1 MAKAIENASRNSC
14 LVKAL
19 PFPENGIGRLSFTQ
33 EALWFLEQLDPG
45 NTAYNRPV
53 FARMVGNL
61 NPSILEKCLS
71 EIVRRHS
78 SLRTRFPAEDGEPL
92 QHVYPEHLSLP
103 VTDISNLSVP
113 EQESQLR
120 LLAAEEACKPF
131 DLAQGPT
138 FRVALVR
145 VEERLHVLLATA
157 HHIVFNGWSAE
168 ISLRE
173 LQTLY
178 DEYSAGRATSLAE
191 LPIQYLTFAR
201 CQRDT
206 ANDELMKA
214 HVDYWKRQLKP
225 GIPPLHLTTDRPRP
239 LIQTFNGAKRVF
251 RLPIDLLDGLKAI
264 SHQEKATLFMTLLS
278 AFKILLHHYSRQ
290 HDIIVG
296 TPFAG
301 RNQIETEEMI
311 GNFTTTLPLYTNLSG
326 SPSFR
331 ELLARVRKTVQDA
344 HAHQIIPFETIAPQL
359 RMKRD
364 SSRPP
369 VYQVLFQLR
378 NYPQEFRQI
387 GELRIEKYEHE
398 SENSAF
404 DMSLRFRRTKPD

>member
-1 MAKAIENASRNSC
+1 M
-14 LVKAL
+14 
-19 PFPENGIGRLSFTQ
+19 
-33 EALWFLEQLDPG
+33 
-45 NTAYNRPV
+45 
-53 FARMVGNL
+53 
-61 NPSILEKCLS
+61 
-71 EIVRRHS
+71 
-78 SLRTRFPAEDGEPL
+78 
-92 QHVYPEHLSLP
+92 QHVYPGEHLSLP

-113 EQESQLR
+113 ERESQLR

-131 DLAQGPT
+131 DLAKGPT

-157 HHIVFNGWSAE
+157 HHIVFDGWSAE
-168 ISLRE
+168 IFLRE

-214 HVDYWKRQLKP
+214 HVDYWKRQLNP
-225 GIPPLHLTTDRPRP
+225 GIPPLDLTTDRPRP

-326 SPSFR
+326 NPSFR
-331 ELLARVRKTVQDA
+331 ELLARVRKTVQEA

-378 NYPQEFRQI
+378 NYPRDFRQI
-387 GELRIEKYEHE
+387 GELRIEKYERE
-398 SENSAF
+398 SETSAF
-404 DMSLRFRRTKPD
+404 DMSLSISEDRNRTKVRHRVQYRSI